1 MMKEIVD
8 VMREHGRVKA
18 EGKRLAVEMIKLAVE
33 TGMSQ
38 EEALKCN
45 LPCYFDGYL
54 MAMGHMPAHRKEMLH
69 D

>member
-1 MMKEIVD
+1 MKEIVD

-45 LPCYFDGYL
+45 LPSYFDGYL
-54 MAMGHMPAHRKEMLH
+54 MALGHMPQYRKEMLH

>member
-1 MMKEIVD
+1 MKEIVD

-33 TGMSQ
+33 TGLTQ

-45 LPCYFDGYL
+45 LPNYFDGYL
-54 MAMGHMPAHRKEMLH
+54 MAM
-69 D
+69 

>member
-1 MMKEIVD
+1 MKEIVD
-8 VMREHGRVKA
+8 VMREHSRIKA

-45 LPCYFDGYL
+45 LPSYFDGYL
-54 MAMGHMPAHRKEMLH
+54 MALGHMPQYRKEMLH